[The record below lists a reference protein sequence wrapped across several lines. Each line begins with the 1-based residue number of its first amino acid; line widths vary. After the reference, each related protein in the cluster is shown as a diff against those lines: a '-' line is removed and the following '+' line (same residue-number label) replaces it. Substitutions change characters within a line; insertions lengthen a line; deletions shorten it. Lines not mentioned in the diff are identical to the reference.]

1 MKLLETLCT
10 AYGPSGREDKVRQI
24 IENEVGSLGVEI
36 KTDPMGNLICHRSPK
51 GTRKHVK
58 KIMFC
63 AHMDEIGVIVTH
75 IDKHGFL
82 RFTGVGGVFPEY
94 IPYQHVIFENGMTG
108 VIGMEPRRD
117 QTKPLLLEN
126 MYIDIGARDKDDA
139 LKIVRIG
146 DIAAFHRPASR
157 IGKRFTSKALDDRV
171 GCFCLIE
178 TLRQIKKSVND
189 LYFVFSV
196 QEEVGLRGARTG
208 AYAIAPAYAIAVDVT
223 VTGDAPEAEKMEVG
237 LGKGTAIKVKDS
249 SFIAHPAIKDKLI
262 SIAERLKIPYQLEV
276 LLRGTTDAAVI
287 QLIKEG
293 VVSGVIS
300 IPTRYVH
307 TTCETC
313 DLGDVDWTVKLL
325 TAVAEAGLD

>member
-1 MKLLETLCT
+1 MTLLDTLCT

-24 IENEVGSLGVEI
+24 IENEIGSLGMKI
-36 KTDPMGNLICHRSPK
+36 KTDPMGNLICRKSPIAA
-51 GTRKHVK
+51 RARAK

-75 IDKHGFL
+75 IDKNGFL
-82 RFTGVGGVFPEY
+82 RFTGVGGVFPECT
-94 IPYQHVIFENGMTG
+94 PYQHVIFESGLSG

-117 QTKPLLLEN
+117 QTKPMLLEN
-126 MYIDIGARDKDDA
+126 MYIDIGARDHDDA
-139 LKIVRIG
+139 LKNVRIG
-146 DIAAFHRPASR
+146 DIAAFSRPASR
-157 IGKRFTSKALDDRV
+157 IGNRFTGKALDDRV

-178 TLRQIKKSVND
+178 TLKRLKKNEND

-208 AYAIAPAYAIAVDVT
+208 AFAIEPAYAIAVDVT
-223 VTGDAPEAEKMEVG
+223 LTGDAPEAEKMEVS

-249 SFIAHPAIKDKLI
+249 SFIAHPVVKDKLI
-262 SIAERLKIPYQLEV
+262 STADRLKIPYQLEV
-276 LLRGTTDAAVI
+276 LNRGTTDAAVI

-293 VVSGVIS
+293 VVSGVVS

-313 DLGDVDWTVKLL
+313 DLGDVDWTVQLL
-325 TAVAEAGLD
+325 TAVAESGLE

>member
-1 MKLLETLCT
+1 MTLLDTLCT

-36 KTDPMGNLICHRSPK
+36 KTDPMGNLICRRSPK
-51 GTRKHVK
+51 AARARGK

-75 IDKHGFL
+75 IDKNGFL
-82 RFTGVGGVFPEY
+82 RFTGVGGVFPEH
-94 IPYQHVIFENGMTG
+94 IPYQHVIFESGLTG
-108 VIGMEPRRD
+108 VIGLEPRRD

-139 LKIVRIG
+139 LKNVRIG
-146 DIAAFHRPASR
+146 DIAAFNRSASR
-157 IGKRFTSKALDDRV
+157 IGDRFTGKALDDRV

-178 TLRQIKKSVND
+178 TLKRLKKNDND

-208 AYAIAPAYAIAVDVT
+208 AYAIEPAYAIAVDVT
-223 VTGDAPEAEKMEVG
+223 LTGDAPEAEKMEVG

-249 SFIAHPAIKDKLI
+249 SFIAHPVVKDKLV
-262 SIAERLKIPYQLEV
+262 SIADRLKIPYQLEV
-276 LLRGTTDAAVI
+276 LNRGTTDAAVI

-293 VVSGVIS
+293 VVSGVVS

-313 DLGDVDWTVKLL
+313 DLGDVDWTIKLI
-325 TAVAEAGLD
+325 TAVAESGLE